1 MNRDRARFLTAA
13 LMLAAV
19 ATVFSGCHS
28 QQELVIQTTQD
39 AAKARIGVM
48 TGSTGEQ
55 LAKVKFPQANV
66 QTFDD
71 VMNAVAALEAKKL
84 DAVLTTFPT
93 AQQVAKKNQRLR
105 VIDEPLDQEDTSVA
119 IRKGDTAMVN
129 DVNHILAELKA
140 DGTLDSMRKRWLKP
154 DLSPY
159 EIPAI
164 EVPTRGKPLVVGVS
178 ATREPL
184 SFVDAEGKV
193 TGHDGEL
200 ARRIAAALKRP
211 LQYQDMKFLALI
223 PALKS
228 GKVDLVIT
236 GMTATEE
243 RKKSVDFSVPYFF
256 NSQVLLVVKPNAGA
270 AAPSGQPAASNA
282 SAQVKLATPDDLKD
296 KQIGTLLGTAHSI
309 YVIQHY
315 PNATLREFMSTAD
328 LMLAVKAHKVDAA
341 LYDSESLRSAMRDD
355 ASIGAMKDNLFTFDV
370 GVGFNRK
377 QTALRT
383 EFNAFLATIKK
394 NGVYADMLKR
404 WMEQGDSTM
413 PQLAMPASGT
423 PINVAVSDVGLPFV
437 AVKDNKLAGFDI
449 ELITRFAESIGRPL
463 KFSNMDFG
471 SLIAA
476 VSSGK
481 SELFISSVYITEE
494 RKKQVDFSDPYFAM
508 GTQIFALKENLAA
521 SAMAPPVAATT
532 APAQSA
538 PSPLGKMSTLDDLRD
553 KRLGVLLGS
562 VHDAYA
568 TKNFPQATVM
578 QYKSPSDLILAVRTG
593 KVDASFYI
601 KESLDEVL
609 RQDPELATFGGNNFM
624 CPIGTGYRK
633 GNTQLREQFN
643 TFLATIKKNGVY
655 DDMVKRWIKDHNTTM
670 PKIDNP
676 GTKGKVVVGFVSD
689 KGMPFTVVRDNQP
702 IGFDMELIQRFG
714 AYLNKKIDLNDMEFG
729 SLIAAVSTGKIDMIV
744 STLMITEE
752 RKQRIDFSDPYY
764 DMETTAFALKS
775 NLAAYSSQGP
785 AKESHSFLSGIAD
798 SFNSNIVMEK
808 RYLLILDGLKTT
820 IVISIFA
827 AVFGTLLGALV
838 CFMRMSKLALVN
850 IPAKIYIGIL
860 RGTPVLVLLMV
871 IFYVVFASVS
881 ISPVL
886 VAVVAFGMNFAAYAA
901 EIFRSGIEGID
912 RGQTEAGI
920 AMGFTPM
927 QTFLHIVLPQT
938 VQRILPVYKGEFI
951 SLVKMTSI
959 VGYIA
964 VQDLTKASDIIRSRT
979 FDAFFPLIIVAIL
992 YFLIAWALTQGLE
1005 RLEKMS
1011 NSRNKRKGA

>member
-1 MNRDRARFLTAA
+1 MNRDRARSLAAA
-13 LMLAAV
+13 LLLAAV
-19 ATVFSGCHS
+19 ATVFSGCHN

-55 LAKVKFPQANV
+55 LAKVRFPQATV

-119 IRKGDTAMVN
+119 IRKGDTAMLN
-129 DVNHILAELKA
+129 DVNRILGELKA
-140 DGTLDSMRKRWLKP
+140 DGTLDAMRKRWLKP
-154 DLSPY
+154 DLGPY

-164 EVPTRGKPLVVGVS
+164 DVPTRGKPLVVGVS

-200 ARRIAAALKRP
+200 ARRIAAKLHRP
-211 LQYQDMKFLALI
+211 LAYQDMKFLALI

-243 RKKSVDFSVPYFF
+243 RRKSVDFSIPYFF
-256 NSQVLLVVKPNAGA
+256 NSQVLLVVKPSAGA
-270 AAPSGQPAASNA
+270 QPASSGAGMQA
-282 SAQVKLATPDDLKD
+282 KLATPDDLKD
-296 KQIGTLLGTAHSI
+296 KRIGTLLGTTHSI

-315 PNATLREFMSTAD
+315 PKATLQEFITTAD

-370 GVGFNRK
+370 GVGFNRR
-377 QTALRT
+377 QAPLRVQ
-383 EFNAFLATIKK
+383 FNAFLATIKK

-404 WMEQGDSTM
+404 WMEQGDSVM
-413 PQLAMPASGT
+413 PQLALPTSGT

-437 AVKDNKLAGFDI
+437 AVKDNLLAGFDI
-449 ELITRFAESIGRPL
+449 ELITRFAESVGRPL

-481 SELFISSVYITEE
+481 SDMLISSVYITEE
-494 RKKQVDFSDPYFAM
+494 RKKQVDFSDPYFSM
-508 GTQIFALKENLAA
+508 GTQIFALKESLAE
-521 SAMAPPVAATT
+521 SAMTPPVAAT
-532 APAQSA
+532 APSA
-538 PSPLGKMSTLDDLRD
+538 PGKMSTLDDLKD

-568 TKNFPQATVM
+568 AKTFPKATVM

-601 KESLDEVL
+601 KENLDEVL
-609 RQDPELATFGGNNFM
+609 AQDKDIATFGGDNFTS
-624 CPIGTGYRK
+624 PIATGYRK
-633 GNTQLREQFN
+633 GNPQLREQFN
-643 TFLATIKKNGVY
+643 AFLASIKKSGVY
-655 DDMVKRWIKDHNTTM
+655 DDMVRRWIKEHDNAM

-676 GTKGKVVVGFVSD
+676 GAKGKVVVGFVSD
-689 KGMPFTVVRDNQP
+689 KGLPFTVIRDNQP
-702 IGFDMELIQRFG
+702 VGFDMELIQRFG
-714 AYLNKKIDLNDMEFG
+714 AYLNKKIELNDMEFG

-764 DMETTAFALKS
+764 DLATTAFALKS
-775 NLAAYSSQGP
+775 NLAAYANQGA
-785 AKESHSFLSGIAD
+785 AKESQSFLSGIAE

-827 AVFGTLLGALV
+827 AVFGSLLGALV
-838 CFMRMSKLALVN
+838 CFMRMSKLALLN

-920 AMGFTPM
+920 AMGFTPV

-992 YFLIAWALTQGLE
+992 YFLIAWALTYLLE